1 MIVTKEMVIIKQLF
15 THTQTVTS
23 EFIDHNNHMHDA
35 NYNII
40 FSDVVNRFNYSHG
53 LSLKERENLA
63 YTLFTLEEHTTYLSE
78 LSLGD
83 VFTVTLYIYDYDYKR
98 LHLFLTLTK
107 KDGTLASTNEVMM
120 MGINQHTR
128 RSDAFPESFS
138 TQIAHYYKN
147 QPTITWP
154 EQLGHKIAIPHKGA
168 LK

>member
-1 MIVTKEMVIIKQLF
+1 MVIITQLF

-35 NYNII
+35 NYNIT

-107 KDGTLASTNEVMM
+107 EDGTLASTNEVMM

>member
-53 LSLKERENLA
+53 LSLKERKNLA

-107 KDGTLASTNEVMM
+107 EDGTLASTNEVMM

-128 RSDAFPESFS
+128 RPDAFPESFL

>member
-1 MIVTKEMVIIKQLF
+1 MAQLIQSDF
-15 THTQTVTS
+15 SQ
-23 EFIDHNNHMHDA
+23 I
-35 NYNII
+35 NI
-40 FSDVVNRFNYSHG
+40 FRQ
-53 LSLKERENLA
+53 SLLP
-63 YTLFTLEEHTTYLSE
+63 L
-78 LSLGD
+78 
-83 VFTVTLYIYDYDYKR
+83 DYDYKR

-107 KDGTLASTNEVMM
+107 EDGTLASTNEVMM

>member
-63 YTLFTLEEHTTYLSE
+63 YTLFTQESHLQQK
-78 LSLGD
+78 SLRGGF
-83 VFTVTLYIYDYDYKR
+83 VVKGFFSCLN
-98 LHLFLTLTK
+98 
-107 KDGTLASTNEVMM
+107 TN
-120 MGINQHTR
+120 
-128 RSDAFPESFS
+128 
-138 TQIAHYYKN
+138 
-147 QPTITWP
+147 
-154 EQLGHKIAIPHKGA
+154 LGK
-168 LK
+168 